1 MSHMNP
7 MRARR
12 HLVRVGAMALVAAA
26 MLAGSWMP
34 AAAQSIRTC
43 TVSRLVGES
52 VVIREGIY
60 SRAETNQRLR
70 PSDRV
75 NTGAGAKLEITCSD
89 GIVVVVG
96 ESSMLDLGRLA
107 DQGTADAVLEL
118 LEGIVRFVLPERRPA
133 GRFEVTTPTAVASV
147 RSTDW
152 LAQVTTRGTA
162 VFVVRGSVAVQGKA
176 GGAPTA
182 LAPGEG
188 VDVAPGAVAPPA
200 VRWGQARI
208 DRSLAA
214 VTF

>member
-1 MSHMNP
+1 MLHSP
-7 MRARR
+7 TSQAGQSLRRA
-12 HLVRVGAMALVAAA
+12 GAIAVALGIAAA
-26 MLAGSWMP
+26 VALP

-43 TVSRLVGES
+43 AVSRHVGES
-52 VVIREGIY
+52 VVIREGIH
-60 SRAETNQRLR
+60 SRIEANLRLR

-75 NTGAGAKLEITCSD
+75 RTEAGAKLEITCSD

-107 DQGTADAVLEL
+107 DQATTDAVLEL
-118 LEGIVRFVLPERRPA
+118 LEGIVRFILPERRPP

-152 LAQVTTRGTA
+152 LAEATRRGTA
-162 VFVVRGSVAVQGKA
+162 VFVVRGRVAVQGRA
-176 GGAPTA
+176 GGAATE

-200 VRWGQARI
+200 VRWGQARVA
-208 DRSLAA
+208 RALAA
-214 VTF
+214 VSF

>member
-1 MSHMNP
+1 MLHMSHAHAL
-7 MRARR
+7 RHGRR
-12 HLVRVGAMALVAAA
+12 
-26 MLAGSWMP
+26 LAGLALAVGFLAATATP

-43 TVSRLVGES
+43 AVSRLVGES
-52 VVIREGIY
+52 VVVREGIY
-60 SRAETNQRLR
+60 SRAEARLRLR

-75 NTGAGAKLEITCSD
+75 STGPGAKLEITCSD

-96 ESSMLDLGRLA
+96 ESSAIDLGRLA
-107 DQGTADAVLEL
+107 DQGTTDAALEL
-118 LEGIVRFVLPERRPA
+118 LEGIVRFILPERRQP

-152 LAQVTTRGTA
+152 LAQSTARGTA
-162 VFVVRGSVAVQGKA
+162 VFVVRGRVAVQGRA
-176 GGAPTA
+176 GGAATE

-188 VDVAPGAVAPPA
+188 VDVPPGAVAPPP

-208 DRSLAA
+208 DRALAA

>member
-1 MSHMNP
+1 MSHLFP
-7 MRARR
+7 WRIFRQALRA
-12 HLVRVGAMALVAAA
+12 GALALTAAT
-26 MLAGSWMP
+26 LAAWGMP
-34 AAAQSIRTC
+34 AEAQSIRTC

-60 SRAETNQRLR
+60 SRMEAMQRLR

-75 NTGAGAKLEITCSD
+75 STGAGAKLEITCSD

-96 ESSMLDLGRLA
+96 ESSVLDLGRLS

-152 LAQVTTRGTA
+152 LAQVTARGTG
-162 VFVVRGSVAVQGKA
+162 VLVMRGSVAVQGKA
-176 GGAPTA
+176 GGSATV

-208 DRSLAA
+208 DRSIAA